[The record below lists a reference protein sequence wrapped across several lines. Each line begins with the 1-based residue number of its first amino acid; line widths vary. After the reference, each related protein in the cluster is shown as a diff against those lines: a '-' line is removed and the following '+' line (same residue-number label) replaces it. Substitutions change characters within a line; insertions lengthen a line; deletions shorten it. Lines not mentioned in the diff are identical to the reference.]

1 MDSSP
6 SSDKSQTRFSTPV
19 SDLDDHRTLPNS
31 VPRANPIDSAF
42 RTAVT
47 RRDTIQSNNDGRSDL
62 LQVNEALRGGGSVSR
77 DFEQAIVDD
86 DRSGYPD
93 NGVGSQRPTSPILLR
108 RGTSR
113 RTVPGQRET
122 STSPILLRRGTS
134 RRTVPGQQERPRRSR
149 DSSTSSRSISPPN
162 SVDAFADPRRRDR
175 ANTIGSKVPSDIDLT
190 VHQALSEGTHRRCRT
205 FSNGSVRP
213 MDHRDE
219 NGSIHDPAEE
229 DVCFPQSEVDEPYTI
244 DFEALE
250 EFVAEST
257 GRRTVGPCHYSQ
269 RLSFSSQSQQPK
281 NSNDLGPNARQD
293 ILHVITRAVNPPRR
307 DLDESPVD
315 DVKII
320 LDEKASDD
328 TLAANE
334 PLDKAHEGHR
344 LSMVEPNRYSFFSSE
359 LEQTVHATE
368 LGHLLMPGQTFRDL
382 FELPPDSGVWW
393 LDVFNPSEDEVEAL
407 AKAFSIHPLTR
418 EDITM
423 QEAREKVEL
432 FKQYYFV
439 CFRSFSQMDKTSED
453 YLEPLHVYM
462 VVFRGGIVTFTF
474 SPSPHA
480 ANVRKRIGRLRDY
493 MALTADW
500 ICYAMIDNIVD
511 TFGPVITSIELE
523 TDQIEDQV
531 FVARADDFSSL
542 LRQIGECR
550 KKVMSL
556 MRLLGGK
563 ADVIKGFA
571 KRCNSNY
578 KVTPRGEI
586 GLYLGD
592 IQDHVVTMMS
602 NLGHF
607 EKMLGRSHSNY
618 LAQLSVDN
626 IAQGNRANRV
636 LSKITLI
643 ATILVPLNLI
653 TGLFGMNVPVPGR
666 ESGGLGWFFGIIGTI
681 GVFILV
687 FVTIARRLRLL
698 GD

>member
-1 MDSSP
+1 MDSSR
-6 SSDKSQTRFSTPV
+6 SSTEKSQTRFSTPV
-19 SDLDDHRTLPNS
+19 SDLDDHRNQPS
-31 VPRANPIDSAF
+31 SIPRANTIESSY
-42 RTAVT
+42 RSTAT
-47 RRDTIQSNNDGRSDL
+47 RRNTVQSNDGGRLDP
-62 LQVNEALRGGGSVSR
+62 LQVNEALRGAGSVSR

-86 DRSGYPD
+86 DRSGNPD
-93 NGVGSQRPTSPILLR
+93 NGIEGQGPTSPTPARL
-108 RGTSR
+108 GTGR
-113 RTVPGQRET
+113 RTVQ
-122 STSPILLRRGTS
+122 
-134 RRTVPGQQERPRRSR
+134 GQQERLHKSR

-175 ANTIGSKVPSDIDLT
+175 ANTVGSRAPSDADVGVHRT
-190 VHQALSEGTHRRCRT
+190 VSGGTHRRRPT
-205 FSNGSVRP
+205 FSNGSIRP
-213 MDHRDE
+213 MVGRDDIASFH
-219 NGSIHDPAEE
+219 NPAEE
-229 DVCFPQSEVDEPYTI
+229 DVCFPQSEADEPYTI
-244 DFEALE
+244 DFEALD

-257 GRRTVGPCHYSQ
+257 GGRIVLPSQYCQ
-269 RLSFSSQSQQPK
+269 RLSFSSQSQKPK
-281 NSNDLGPNARQD
+281 VFNDLRQNARQD
-293 ILHVITRAVNPPRR
+293 VPHFVTHSASPHRR
-307 DLDESPVD
+307 DLGEAPVD
-315 DVKII
+315 GVKPI
-320 LDEKASDD
+320 LDEKDSDD
-328 TLAANE
+328 TLAANGPSEKTE
-334 PLDKAHEGHR
+334 PSS
-344 LSMVEPNRYSFFSSE
+344 SMEPNRYSFFSSE
-359 LEQTVHATE
+359 LEQTVHAAE

-474 SPSPHA
+474 NPSPHA

-493 MALTADW
+493 MSLTADW

-531 FVARADDFSSL
+531 FVARAEDFSSL

-571 KRCNSNY
+571 KRCNTNY

-666 ESGGLGWFFGIIGTI
+666 SSTGLGWFFGIISAI
-681 GVFILV
+681 GLFIVVFL
-687 FVTIARRLRLL
+687 TIARRLRLF
-698 GD
+698 